1 MQNIFI
7 YKYIIIIYIN
17 ISRVGNRPF
26 DKCDF
31 DFCDFCD
38 FSGVEFCLLIQEM
51 TICRLSVFGKNGG
64 VKDKKL
70 S

>member
-1 MQNIFI
+1 
-7 YKYIIIIYIN
+7 
-17 ISRVGNRPF
+17 VGNRPF